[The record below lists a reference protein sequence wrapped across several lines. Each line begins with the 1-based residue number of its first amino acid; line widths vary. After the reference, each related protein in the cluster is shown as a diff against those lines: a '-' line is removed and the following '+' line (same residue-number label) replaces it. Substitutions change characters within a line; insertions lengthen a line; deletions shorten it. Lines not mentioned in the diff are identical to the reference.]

1 MSGYTPA
8 GKFSLAFT
16 AFLPSTLAASSLTSF
31 FTAVSTRLAS
41 FFMEVSTRLASFF
54 TDVSIR
60 FTSDLAA
67 VSVFVATLDT
77 SAFACAAVVSA

>member
-31 FTAVSTRLAS
+31 FTDVSTRFTSFFTEVSMRLASFLTDVSTRLAS
-41 FFMEVSTRLASFF
+41 LLRMHLHVLHH
-54 TDVSIR
+54 V
-60 FTSDLAA
+60 L
-67 VSVFVATLDT
+67 LL
-77 SAFACAAVVSA
+77 